1 MFSPLIEAQAVTYG
15 AVGTVLIIQ
24 SWLVGVGFVVYG
36 GAHVGKVL
44 HEAASRRIR
53 QRRPRR

>member
-1 MFSPLIEAQAVTYG
+1 MIEAQAVTYG